1 MAYKR
6 LAIRQLRNIIVLLL
20 VTTFGLAFSQHESL
34 PWLDPMAERS
44 TLEIDHPYYEVGRLM
59 KREGITAARLLAP
72 ETKEKQIHALGYTV
86 VDLAEKGGE
95 LIQELDSQ
103 RVPRE
108 TIVRI
113 SSRYGYRI
121 HPILKQRRL
130 HSGVDFAA
138 PRGTIVR
145 AVADGVITHAG
156 WSGAAGKLVKVKHGE
171 FESGYAHLAT
181 IDKNIKVGARV
192 EAGQTLGGVGSTGRS
207 TGNHLH
213 FTIRKDGRFIDPM
226 KDNLDRIEP
235 LVEVEFIAGI
245 ERNIGKMF
253 TALNHSA
260 FDLLPLDE
268 ISFEETEFADGFDD
282 SFL

>member
-1 MAYKR
+1 MAFKR

-34 PWLDPMAERS
+34 PWLDPLAERT
-44 TLEIDHPYYEVGRLM
+44 TLEIDHPYYEAGRLM
-59 KREGITAARLLAP
+59 KREGVAVAQLLAP
-72 ETKEKQIHALGYTV
+72 DAQEKHIHTLGSVV
-86 VDLAEKGGE
+86 VDMAERGGE

-108 TIVRI
+108 SIVRI

-121 HPILKQRRL
+121 HPVLKKRRL
-130 HSGVDFAA
+130 HNGVDFAA
-138 PRGTIVR
+138 PRGTTVR

-156 WSGAAGKLVKVKHGE
+156 WAGAAGKLVKIKHGE

-181 IDKNIKVGARV
+181 IDKNIRVGTRV

-235 LVEVEFIAGI
+235 LVEVEIIAGV

-260 FDLLPLDE
+260 FEMLALDE
-268 ISFEETEFADGFDD
+268 VSFEETEFADGFDD
-282 SFL
+282 NFL